1 LEAPYQALAAL
12 ESDSPA
18 FVGTRDVYSN
28 CNSPYNPRSL
38 SSAKLVIV
46 ISLVEKCEEFYYIPF
61 FTWSYLPTSGTLAH
75 SRKLPRGDSKVMLTI
90 FNRLLSL
97 AAIWLVLTVAYGCSA
112 CISPCLFGPSVS
124 IGSNAGQAGVS
135 RYETGRVKSFELAR
149 YEDVVEAT
157 RRAGE
162 AISLELRE
170 EVTDTDQTTLYYIA
184 GKNEKVEVLIERQTD
199 TLTYI
204 QIDVGFFGSK
214 GLAFLMIN
222 QIIHEISMS
231 GDYLQ
236 EWSHKE
242 VL

>member
-1 LEAPYQALAAL
+1 MATYIL
-12 ESDSPA
+12 
-18 FVGTRDVYSN
+18 F
-28 CNSPYNPRSL
+28 
-38 SSAKLVIV
+38 
-46 ISLVEKCEEFYYIPF
+46 ISLVEKCEEFYYIAF
-61 FTWSYLPTSGTLAH
+61 LAWFYWPTSVTLAN
-75 SRKLPRGDSKVMLTI
+75 SRKLPRGDSKVTLTI
-90 FNRLLSL
+90 FNRLVLL
-97 AAIWLVLTVAYGCSA
+97 AAIWLILTVGYGCSA
-112 CISPCLFGPSVS
+112 CISPCLLGPSAS

-149 YEDVVEAT
+149 YENVVEAT

-170 EVTDTDQTTLYYIA
+170 EVTDTDQTTLYYTA
-184 GKNEKVEVLIERQTD
+184 GKNEKVKVLIERQTD

-204 QIDVGFFGSK
+204 QIDVGLFGSQ
-214 GLAFLMIN
+214 GLALVMIN

-236 EWSHKE
+236 EWSHQE

>member
-1 LEAPYQALAAL
+1 MATYIL
-12 ESDSPA
+12 
-18 FVGTRDVYSN
+18 F
-28 CNSPYNPRSL
+28 
-38 SSAKLVIV
+38 

-61 FTWSYLPTSGTLAH
+61 LACSYLPTPGTLAN
-75 SRKLPRGDSKVMLTI
+75 SRKLPRGDSKVTLTI
-90 FNRLLSL
+90 FNKLLSL
-97 AAIWLVLTVAYGCSA
+97 AAIWLVLTVGYGCSA
-112 CISPCLFGPSVS
+112 CISPCLLGPSVS

-135 RYETGRVKSFELAR
+135 RYETCRVKSLELAR

-184 GKNEKVEVLIERQTD
+184 GKNEKVKVLIERQTD

-204 QIDVGFFGSK
+204 QIDVGLFGSK
-214 GLAFLMIN
+214 GLALVMIN

-236 EWSHKE
+236 EWSHQAI
-242 VL
+242 L